1 MDAIAWPD
9 LGDGAGP
16 IFWNIYHRWS
26 AIRHEKRRP
35 SSIPIEGQRA
45 LTGHLEGTKITEVLP
60 VNPPTTEDIDYII
73 DHRRGMAL
81 PWGRN
86 EADAGQLGPRPGVGV
101 ERPSIIVVVLAVC
114 STEPRE
120 LV

>member
-1 MDAIAWPD
+1 MPSH
-9 LGDGAGP
+9 GP
-16 IFWNIYHRWS
+16 ILATAPAPFSGTYTTAGLR
-26 AIRHEKRRP
+26 IRHEKRRP

-45 LTGHLEGTKITEVLP
+45 LTGHFEGTKITKVLP
-60 VNPPTTEDIDYII
+60 VNPSTTEDVDYIV
-73 DHRRGMAL
+73 DHRSGVAL
-81 PWGRN
+81 SWGRN

-114 STEPRE
+114 CTEPGE